1 MNPYAKFGYGCFDS
15 TEMNKVQGKTSVAIK
30 SQLQPLLPRNCSPSP
45 MGDFRHMDYI
55 DSASGCCPTASIPRS
70 VMQRSDKQ
78 SIRSGSIKRP
88 IPQADLLLNA
98 WK

>member
-1 MNPYAKFGYGCFDS
+1 MTK
-15 TEMNKVQGKTSVAIK
+15 GKTSVVIK

-45 MGDFRHMDYI
+45 MGDFHHIHYQ
-55 DSASGCCPTASIPRS
+55 DSASGVGPTASIPRS

-78 SIRSGSIKRP
+78 SVRSGSIKRP
-88 IPQADLLLNA
+88 IPQAGLLLNA